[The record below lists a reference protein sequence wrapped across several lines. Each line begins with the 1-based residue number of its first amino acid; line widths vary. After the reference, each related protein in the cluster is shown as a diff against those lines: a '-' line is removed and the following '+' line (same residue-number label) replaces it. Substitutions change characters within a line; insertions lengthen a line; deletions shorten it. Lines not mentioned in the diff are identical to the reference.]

1 MHSVSNELAEAVPKE
16 FSSSNL
22 DLQKKPVSEVISEW

>member
-22 DLQKKPVSEVISEW
+22 DLQKKTSE